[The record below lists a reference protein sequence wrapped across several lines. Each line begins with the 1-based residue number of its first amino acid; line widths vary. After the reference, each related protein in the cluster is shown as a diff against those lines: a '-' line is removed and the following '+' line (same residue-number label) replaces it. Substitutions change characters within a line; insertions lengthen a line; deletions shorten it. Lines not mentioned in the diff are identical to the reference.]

1 MYENENK
8 QPDTIYVGITDGK
21 NYSIVGEGYP
31 HAKEYVSMEK
41 VMELFEAALSDTE
54 HPFVRFHLSFM
65 KAQTKN
71 L

>member
-8 QPDTIYVGITDGK
+8 QPDTIFVGVTDGK

-31 HAKEYVSMEK
+31 FAEEYVSKEK

-54 HPFVRFHLSFM
+54 HPFVRFHLSFLEEQI
-65 KAQTKN
+65 KH